1 MLSHNG
7 PVCYTF
13 IRVKSPS
20 EKERSCKNYAEG
32 KPERTVFCR
41 EESQINFE
49 GENQPKLLYVSEIR
63 PDASAHPRVMHAH
76 EDFVELILICSGSSE
91 YLIHDKKVIIKP
103 GDLLVYNAGVVHDE
117 VSGPDMEVGS
127 YRIAVGGLHM
137 SGLRENALI
146 PDDAGYVFPTG
157 KYFADLRCLFEMMFR
172 TLSAGEPN
180 AELFCSSLMHALLVS
195 VLTVTAGPRAE
206 SEEPL
211 EEPHIL
217 GRRIKEYIDKHYM
230 EPITLQS
237 MGEALHISPYYLS
250 HVFKQMSGYSPVQ
263 YLLRRRIGEA
273 QTLLITTDLSIT
285 RIAEMVGYDTQSY
298 FNLQFTKTSAC
309 RRISSGRIIL
319 CPPASR
325 RSLSANASK
334 KSLYRGE
341 FCAGIFDEKT
351 AEKAF
356 SRTERAVCC
365 GSFCTHIPCR
375 ICIEFREMGSCCAGQ
390 KRNDFIRGRC
400 ARCGNVLLQV
410 LGFVYR
416 VVLSRFAGAEGLGV
430 YRLVNSVYLVLNAGC
445 LSGVTT
451 ACSRLSA
458 ACEARGESGRLGAVL
473 QLAFRAFLR

>member
-1 MLSHNG
+1 MPKASLN
-7 PVCYTF
+7 VQCF
-13 IRVKSPS
+13 VEKKVKS
-20 EKERSCKNYAEG
+20 
-32 KPERTVFCR
+32 
-41 EESQINFE
+41 IFE

-103 GDLLVYNAGVVHDE
+103 GDLLVYNADVVHDE

-127 YRIAVGGLHM
+127 YCIAVGGLHM
-137 SGLRENALI
+137 PGLRENALI

-206 SEEPL
+206 SEKPL

-263 YLLRRRIGEA
+263 YLLA
-273 QTLLITTDLSIT
+273 
-285 RIAEMVGYDTQSY
+285 
-298 FNLQFTKTSAC
+298 
-309 RRISSGRIIL
+309 
-319 CPPASR
+319 PPHR
-325 RSLSANASK
+325 
-334 KSLYRGE
+334 
-341 FCAGIFDEKT
+341 
-351 AEKAF
+351 
-356 SRTERAVCC
+356 
-365 GSFCTHIPCR
+365 
-375 ICIEFREMGSCCAGQ
+375 
-390 KRNDFIRGRC
+390 
-400 ARCGNVLLQV
+400 
-410 LGFVYR
+410 
-416 VVLSRFAGAEGLGV
+416 
-430 YRLVNSVYLVLNAGC
+430 
-445 LSGVTT
+445 
-451 ACSRLSA
+451 
-458 ACEARGESGRLGAVL
+458 
-473 QLAFRAFLR
+473 